1 MCDHSVRWGVKLD
14 WVRSNPNSVWLFGLV
29 VMIPVSGAGGPEF
42 NPRGSRLYISTDP
55 RVIRVIVFP

>member
-1 MCDHSVRWGVKLD
+1 M
-14 WVRSNPNSVWLFGLV
+14 VWLLGLV